1 MATSTAAVTTGA
13 TVVFGTSAFA
23 PLITKLSF
31 SGIERPAIATSHLG
45 TAAAGAGVVGNAT
58 FIAGKIIDAGTFE
71 MEFFHNVDTLPIIG
85 SASETVTVSLPDSSV
100 KGTWVFT
107 GFGTMHSMDGPLD
120 EAMTG
125 KLTVKISGG
134 ITRTA
139 GS

>member
-1 MATSTAAVTTGA
+1 MASSTAAVTTGA
-13 TVVFGTSAFA
+13 TVTFATSTFA

-45 TAAAGAGVVGNAT
+45 TAAAGANVVGNAT
-58 FIAGKIIDAGTFE
+58 FIPGKIIDGGTFE

-85 SASETVTVSLPDSSV
+85 AVAETVTVALPDSAT
-100 KGTWVFT
+100 KGSFAFS

-139 GS
+139 GT